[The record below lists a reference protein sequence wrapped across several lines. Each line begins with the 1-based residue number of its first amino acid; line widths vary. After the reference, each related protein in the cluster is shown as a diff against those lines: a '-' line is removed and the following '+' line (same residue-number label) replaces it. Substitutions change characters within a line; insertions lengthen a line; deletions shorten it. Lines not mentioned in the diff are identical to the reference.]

1 MKIHQ
6 KVISTLLLTAL
17 SSPVF
22 AERLVEPE
30 SAYDND
36 YISVTGFLGAR
47 IDLKYNDGSELQ
59 DSQRETHFAQAL
71 ALNWSYAENSEGE
84 LLLSNSKSSVNDIEL
99 NLQHLHF
106 GGRILFQDIS
116 PFSTSIAL
124 GIGGTRISESESEVD
139 TSYAFSAS
147 AAVGMRYQL
156 SQHFALRS
164 DFRVYGTL
172 LREGHTE
179 SFCSGDDCSD
189 GYLIEAELLAG
200 IEYKF

>member
-1 MKIHQ
+1 MKTHQ

-22 AERLVEPE
+22 AERLIEPE

-36 YISVTGFLGAR
+36 YISVTGFLGSR
-47 IDLKYNDGSELQ
+47 IDLDYDDGTDINDP
-59 DSQRETHFAQAL
+59 DSGLRFAQAI
-71 ALNWSYAENSEGE
+71 ALNWSYKENSEGE
-84 LLLSNSKSSVNDIEL
+84 LIFSNSVRSSGDIDIY
-99 NLQHLHF
+99 LQYLHF
-106 GGRILFQDIS
+106 GGRILFQDTT

-124 GIGGTRISESESEVD
+124 GVGGTHILPDSDDYSSA
-139 TSYAFSAS
+139 YAFSAS

-156 SQHFALRS
+156 NQHFALRS
-164 DFRVYGTL
+164 DLRVYGTL

-179 SFCSGDDCSD
+179 SFCSGTDCAD

>member
-6 KVISTLLLTAL
+6 KAISTLLLTAL
-17 SSPVF
+17 STPVF
-22 AERLVEPE
+22 AERLVNPE
-30 SAYDND
+30 SGYNND
-36 YISVTGFLGAR
+36 YISITGFLGSR
-47 IDLKYNDGSELQ
+47 IDLDYDDGTDINDPDDGA
-59 DSQRETHFAQAL
+59 RFAQAI
-71 ALNWSYAENSEGE
+71 ALNWSYKENSEGE
-84 LLLSNSKSSVNDIEL
+84 LLFSNSVRSSGDTDIY
-99 NLQHLHF
+99 LQYLHF

-124 GIGGTRISESESEVD
+124 GVGGTHILPDDDDYSSA
-139 TSYAFSAS
+139 YAFSAS

-156 SQHFALRS
+156 NQHFALRS

-179 SFCSGDDCSD
+179 SFCSGEDCAD